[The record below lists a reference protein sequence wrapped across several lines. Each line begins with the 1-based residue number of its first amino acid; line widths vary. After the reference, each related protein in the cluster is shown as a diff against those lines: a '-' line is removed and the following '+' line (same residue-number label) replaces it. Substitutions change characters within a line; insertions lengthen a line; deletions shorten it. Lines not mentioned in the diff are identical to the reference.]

1 MTTMERCSTET
12 PLRRLLD
19 IAKEMKNNELITEIE
34 MMLDDEVDLVKKAY
48 EDAVDFVLIG
58 LMMDDDWPTAD
69 EYCEEIF
76 TP

>member
-1 MTTMERCSTET
+1 
-12 PLRRLLD
+12 
-19 IAKEMKNNELITEIE
+19 

>member
-1 MTTMERCSTET
+1 MERCSTET

>member
-1 MTTMERCSTET
+1 
-12 PLRRLLD
+12 
-19 IAKEMKNNELITEIE
+19 

-76 TP
+76 TT